1 MLRLRQALAF
11 ILIWTEIILLSPL
24 VGNAQV
30 SGDSVNPGPTTAEL
44 HQLVAPIAL
53 YPDSLV
59 GQILAASSY
68 PTQIVEAQRWMQS
81 NSGLS
86 SAQLAQAANSQS
98 WEPSVKSLTAFPKVL
113 DNMNT
118 NLSWTS
124 ALGEAYYS
132 DPQGVL
138 QAVQV
143 MRAQAQ
149 AAGTL
154 QSNDQQKVVTQGQTI
169 VIQPANPQV
178 IYVPQYNPT
187 IVYGAPVAAYPGYSS
202 SDLMLTGMLAF
213 GAGIAVGALI
223 NSSDGWGSNN
233 WNCNWHGGN
242 VSYNKNIYVSN
253 SNNYRGWNSSS
264 SNRNKNNNWNSSQ
277 ARKNW
282 NNSQAKNDWNKSQNR
297 KRAKNDWNQNRNRNQ
312 AKNDWSQNASN
323 FNRSDRGFGNSSG
336 WRGSNA
342 FGGSRPG
349 GDAWADSD
357 RGRSSFG
364 GNSFRGGG
372 FGGGG
377 RRGGGRR

>member
-1 MLRLRQALAF
+1 MLHFCRTFAF
-11 ILIWTEIILLSPL
+11 VLIWTQMALPSPL
-24 VGNAQV
+24 TAYAQGA
-30 SGDSVNPGPTTAEL
+30 GDTANPGPTTAEL

-53 YPDSLV
+53 YPDTLV

-86 SAQLAQAANSQS
+86 ANQLAQAANSQS
-98 WEPSVKSLTAFPKVL
+98 WDPSVKSLTAFPKVL

-138 QAVQV
+138 KAVQV
-143 MRAQAQ
+143 MRARAQ
-149 AAGTL
+149 AAGSL
-154 QSNDQQKVVTQGQTI
+154 QSNDQQTVVAQGQTI
-169 VIQPANPQV
+169 IIAPANPQV

-187 IVYGAPVAAYPGYSS
+187 VVYGAPVAAYPGYSGA
-202 SDLMLTGMLAF
+202 DLAMTGILAF

-223 NSSDGWGSNN
+223 GSSDGWGSNN

-242 VSYNKNIYVSN
+242 VSYNHNVYISN
-253 SNNYRGWNSSS
+253 TNNYRGWNNS
-264 SNRNKNNNWNSSQ
+264 SNNWNKNNNN
-277 ARKNW
+277 NW
-282 NNSQAKNDWNKSQNR
+282 NNHNNWNKNNLNN
-297 KRAKNDWNQNRNRNQ
+297 ANRNQ
-312 AKNDWSQNASN
+312 AKNDWNNSQAKNNWNKDQNRNQAQNAWNKNASN
-323 FNRSDRGFGNSSG
+323 SNRSDRGYGNSG
-336 WRGSNA
+336 GEGRSNA

-349 GDAWADSD
+349 GDAWGDSS

-364 GNSFRGGG
+364 GGGGFRGG
-372 FGGGG
+372 
-377 RRGGGRR
+377 RR

>member
-1 MLRLRQALAF
+1 MSQFSRSLAF
-11 ILIWTEIILLSPL
+11 ILLWTQVVFLLRLPVYAQGSPDTA
-24 VGNAQV
+24 NH
-30 SGDSVNPGPTTAEL
+30 GPTTAEL

-68 PTQIVEAQRWMQS
+68 PTQIVEAQRWMQN
-81 NSGLS
+81 NSRLS
-86 SAQLAQAANSQS
+86 ASQLAREADTQP
-98 WEPSVKSLTAFPKVL
+98 WDPSVKSLTAFPKVL

-138 QAVQV
+138 KAVQV

-149 AAGTL
+149 AAGSL
-154 QSNDQQKVVTQGQTI
+154 QSNQQQKVVTQGQTI
-169 VIQPANPQV
+169 IIEPVNPQV

-187 IVYGAPVAAYPGYSS
+187 IVYGAPVAAYPGYSGA
-202 SDLMLTGMLAF
+202 DLAMTGVLAF

-223 NSSDGWGSNN
+223 SSSDGWGSSN

-242 VSYNKNIYVSN
+242 VSYNKNVYVSN

-264 SNRNKNNNWNSSQ
+264 SNWNKNSNNWSRNSWSKNSWNGSDSNRARNDMNRNPAKNNWNSRS
-277 ARKNW
+277 
-282 NNSQAKNDWNKSQNR
+282 
-297 KRAKNDWNQNRNRNQ
+297 
-312 AKNDWSQNASN
+312 ASTD
-323 FNRSDRGFGNSSG
+323 RSDRGYGG
-336 WRGSNA
+336 
-342 FGGSRPG
+342 FGGGGHSTAFSGYRPG
-349 GDAWADSD
+349 GQAWADSD

-364 GNSFRGGG
+364 GFGGRG
-372 FGGGG
+372 FGGDR
-377 RRGGGRR
+377 RRG